1 MKRYFLS
8 FLLFVCIISN
18 AHAQTH
24 EGVDLGLPSG
34 NIWARHSL
42 GASSAEGFGEYCM
55 FGSLIP
61 LNHSFSEWS
70 SSKSVSAEFYKQGLH
85 NIEYGNYNEDIDS
98 LKYSDRAEYIRDA
111 IAYLELSNL
120 SVSDSSDCDSTVACV
135 DIQEDS
141 DIDAK
146 ISFFKEYF
154 NRYEVKE
161 SGDERYNSYTED
173 MRNNR
178 IDIGCISAFSLAE
191 EGTGIFDASLSVTH
205 KEGDCF
211 FVSYHGD
218 NRTSHG
224 NIPTAKWIVEIV
236 SENGEYKINDI
247 NYYDVTPNKIAGR
260 WMAVGGSQ
268 TTYIFNFNKDGSGDC
283 YGIYIPSAYAQENG
297 ERTEV
302 IDKKLFLWSASKQ
315 SISIYYNNGDKEN
328 ICVDE
333 EGPWW
338 ESAFEDKCHWIK
350 FANL

>member
-1 MKRYFLS
+1 MKCKYCGQDIDDAS
-8 FLLFVCIISN
+8 LFCGYCGKQQPKVKTCIKCSKELEVEDRWCGYCGAVQIIRNESIEKDLIETPTSTSNDTGVKSSKISKKIII
-18 AHAQTH
+18 
-24 EGVDLGLPSG
+24 GGIVIILVL
-34 NIWARHSL
+34 I
-42 GASSAEGFGEYCM
+42 GFGIYYA
-55 FGSLIP
+55 
-61 LNHSFSEWS
+61 
-70 SSKSVSAEFYKQGLH
+70 KSGLQF
-85 NIEYGNYNEDIDS
+85 
-98 LKYSDRAEYIRDA
+98 
-111 IAYLELSNL
+111 SNL

-178 IDIGCISAFSLAE
+178 IDLGCISAFSLAE
-191 EGTGIFDASLSVTH
+191 EGTGICDASLSVTH

-218 NRTSHG
+218 NINSDG

-260 WMAVGGSQ
+260 WMAWKGMR

-283 YGIYIPSAYAQENG
+283 YAIYIPSAYEQENG
-297 ERTEV
+297 ERTE
-302 IDKKLFLWSASKQ
+302 ITDKKLFQWSASKQ
-315 SISIYYNNGDKEN
+315 SISINYNNGDKEN

-333 EGPWW
+333 ESPWW
-338 ESAFEDKCHWIK
+338 ESAFEDKCHWEK